1 MISTDNTEEQK
12 RKLEEMDYNPTE
24 DIFNKED
31 HIPLDGNGNPI
42 LGNNA
47 GEKMPLNLDIPGFA
61 DDDNFEQI
69 ISQIPTK
76 DESVHTDNELEDDI
90 ENEDTDS

>member
-1 MISTDNTEEQK
+1 MNYSPEN
-12 RKLEEMDYNPTE
+12 

-42 LGNNA
+42 LNNNA
-47 GEKMPLNLDIPGFA
+47 GDKMPLGLDIPGFS

-76 DESVHTDNELEDDI
+76 DESVHTDSELEDDI
-90 ENEDTDS
+90 EIHDTNS